1 MTLFALNAMAQ
12 QPDTTKSPVVKSADT
27 LMSTRKDTDATRSF
41 KPKAKPEKVY
51 HPDSLH
57 SPHTAVS
64 RSLILPGWGQVY
76 NRQWWKVPI
85 IYGTL
90 GLLGYAIAWNNKY
103 YKEFLAIS
111 KYREHGIMPGPNDP
125 YYYEYNLYSAQ
136 PDQAIY
142 DAQDAYHRDR
152 DLCIL
157 GFVGFWGIN
166 AIDAYISAKFIHA
179 YTVDTNLSMRVDPV
193 LLNQQFFAQNF
204 NRSVIPG
211 LKITFT
217 F

>member
-1 MTLFALNAMAQ
+1 MALFALSAMAQ

-27 LMSTRKDTDATRSF
+27 LISTRKDTDVTRSF

-76 NRQWWKVPI
+76 NHQWWKVPI

-90 GLLGYAIAWNNKY
+90 GALVYGIIWNNNNY
-103 YKEFLAIS
+103 QQLLAVS
-111 KYREHGIMPGPNDP
+111 KYREHGVVPAPGDP
-125 YYYEYNLYSAQ
+125 HYDDYQLYLPYQ
-136 PDQAIY
+136 DQAIY
-142 DAQDAYHRDR
+142 NAQDGYHRNR

-157 GFVGFWGIN
+157 GFMGFWGIN
-166 AIDAYISAKFIHA
+166 AVDAYISAKFIHA
-179 YTVDTNLSMRVDPV
+179 YTIDTNLSMRVDPA

-204 NRSVIPG
+204 NGSVIPG